1 MDNIHSSLRKTLEE
15 LRKGNFVLIH
25 DSDKRE
31 NETDMVM
38 AAEFV
43 RAEDIAQMRKDGGG
57 LICIAVERGIA
68 EKLELPFMS
77 DILSLGSDEFPVL
90 RYLKAD
96 DIPYDKK
103 SSFSISINY
112 RGTFTGITDTDRA
125 LTIREFGKFCRKFCR
140 RLNNLNNKDNLQ
152 REFGSKFRTPGHVNL
167 LISSGLENREGHT
180 ELSTALMKIAGLTP
194 VAAICEMMDSKT
206 HKALSRKDTI
216 LYAKKNNLK
225 FLETNE
231 IKDAYRKL
239 QKVSS

>member
-1 MDNIHSSLRKTLEE
+1 MRSIHSSLEETLEE

-43 RAEDIAQMRKDGGG
+43 KAENIAQMRKDGGG
-57 LICIAVERGIA
+57 LICLAVDRKIV

-77 DILSLGSDEFPVL
+77 DILSSSNGEFPVL
-90 RYLKAD
+90 EYLKAD
-96 DIPYDKK
+96 DIPYDEK

-125 LTIREFGKFCRKFCR
+125 LTIREFGKFCRE
-140 RLNNLNNKDNLQ
+140 LNSYDKKCLQ
-152 REFGSKFRTPGHVNL
+152 KEFGSKFRSPGHVNL
-167 LISSGLENREGHT
+167 LISSDLENREGHT
-180 ELSTALMKIAGLTP
+180 ELSIALMKIAGLTP
-194 VAAICEMMDSKT
+194 VAAICEMMDNKT

-216 LYAKKNNLK
+216 LYAEKNNLK
-225 FLETNE
+225 FLEMND
-231 IKDAYRKL
+231 IKDAYKEWLR
-239 QKVSS
+239 